1 MQQIF
6 LGMGAVATKTYID
19 DVFSTNVYTGTSS
32 STGSGTTQ
40 AINTGFDL
48 ASEGGLVWNK
58 GRSFSDNH
66 FLIDTVRG
74 ANKLLKSNQTASEST
89 YSLINAFTS
98 TGYTTTDDVGINGT
112 GKTYASWTFR
122 KAPGFFDVVTY
133 NGSSSAQNISH
144 SLGCVPGMIMVKKTS
159 GSDAWAVY
167 HRSTTYNQWLRLNTT
182 NASENNDV
190 WNNTAPTA
198 SVFSVGA
205 NGVVNESGA
214 TYVAYVFA
222 GGESTAATARSV
234 DFDGTGDYLSL
245 AASSDFAFGT
255 GDFTV
260 ECWVKPNTI
269 TQSGVFQI
277 SADTGGLSTG
287 GIAAALGG
295 DSRWKLGYGNLTQLS
310 GGSAAKGQWHH
321 LAYVRHSG
329 VSKLYINGIEEIS
342 VNDTTNY
349 TYQNLAIGGYYSSS
363 YLIDA
368 EISNFRVVKGTAVYT
383 SSFRPTYEPLT
394 NITNTKLLCC
404 NNSSTTGST
413 VTPGTIT
420 ANGNPTASTDSPFD
434 DPAGF
439 VFGDAG
445 DQNVI
450 KCGSYVG
457 NGSSTGPEINLGWEP
472 QWVLI
477 KNTSTAKEWK
487 MLDSMRGLPTGSDDN
502 VLIANSNEAETGSLD
517 NVDLTSTGF
526 KLTSNNSHYNTSGD
540 NYIFM
545 CIRRSDGYCGKPPEL
560 GTGVFGMAYGTGTD
574 PAFAP
579 GFPVDFTLFRR
590 PGTVENWTTSARLI
604 QGKYLHLN
612 QAIAENNDSN
622 IVFDYN
628 NGFHDA
634 SGYSTYLSWSWKRH
648 AGFDVV
654 NYVGNQ
660 TSGHQ
665 IAHSCGQ
672 TPEMI
677 WTKNRDQTQ
686 SWSVGHKD
694 LNGGTNPWGYYLAL
708 NDSPNEQEN
717 SASNVWEAPTATHFT
732 VGSDARVNKN
742 NHSYLAILFS
752 SVDKISKVGSYTGSS
767 SALTITTGFQ
777 PRFVIIKNA
786 SSTSYDSSTDWFV
799 FDTTRGWASGNN
811 DKLLRLNEDDAQTTE
826 DWTNPTSTGFTIN
839 ADSGNHLNNNGDRYI
854 YYAHA

>member
-1 MQQIF
+1 MTPIQQLM
-6 LGMGAVATKTYID
+6 LGVGAKKKTYMD
-19 DVFSTNVYTGTSS
+19 DVFATTLYVGNESSKTITTGIDLTTDGGMVWGKSRGGAHAPFLYDTLRGVEKYLRS
-32 STGSGTTQ
+32 DVSAGEVTLSTGLTAFST
-40 AINTGFDL
+40 TGF
-48 ASEGGLVWNK
+48 SVGSHVGMN
-58 GRSFSDNH
+58 
-66 FLIDTVRG
+66 
-74 ANKLLKSNQTASEST
+74 
-89 YSLINAFTS
+89 
-98 TGYTTTDDVGINGT
+98 DDVKNAAWSFK
-112 GKTYASWTFR
+112 KT
-122 KAPGFFDVVTY
+122 PGFFDVVTY

-329 VSKLYINGIEEIS
+329 VSKLYINGTEEIS

-349 TYQNLAIGGYYSSS
+349 TYQNLVIGGYYSSS

-368 EISNFRVVKGTAVYT
+368 EISNLRVVKGTAVYT
-383 SSFRPTYEPLT
+383 SSFRPPTEPLT

-439 VFGDAG
+439 VFGDAEES
-445 DQNVI
+445 VI

-457 NGSSTGPEINLGWEP
+457 NGSSDGPEIFLGWEP
-472 QWVLI
+472 SYILL
-477 KNTSTAKEWK
+477 KNSDNSDEHWK
-487 MLDSMRGLPTGSDDN
+487 VFDIMRGIVTGGNEPLLEPSTVNQDN
-502 VLIANSNEAETGSLD
+502 SGNNAL
-517 NVDLTSTGF
+517 DLTPTGF
-526 KLTSNNSHYNTSGD
+526 KITLNGD
-540 NYIFM
+540 FCNKDGDTIIYVA
-545 CIRRSDGYCGKPPEL
+545 IRRPDGYVGKPAE
-560 GTGVFGMAYGTGTD
+560 AGTD
-574 PAFAP
+574 VFNIGAGQNSEPGFIA
-579 GFPVDFTLFRR
+579 GFPVDWAMGRDPDTGGAMYTGARLQGEYAL
-590 PGTVENWTTSARLI
+590 GTHDNSAEFATTSR
-604 QGKYLHLN
+604 
-612 QAIAENNDSN
+612 
-622 IVFDYN
+622 VFDYN
-628 NGFHDA
+628 NGWNVSRGA
-634 SGYSTYLSWSWKRH
+634 NSPQISWMWKRH

-654 NYVGNQ
+654 TVISAATGDRLP
-660 TSGHQ
+660 
-665 IAHSCGQ
+665 HSLGR

-677 WTKNRDQTQ
+677 WGKNRDNGGA
-686 SWSVGHKD
+686 WSVYHKG
-694 LNGGTNPWGYYLAL
+694 LNGGTNPEQYRLILSDTDAEAANTGSW
-708 NDSPNEQEN
+708 ND
-717 SASNVWEAPTATHFT
+717 VAPTATHFT
-732 VGSDARVNKN
+732 GGANWAGQN
-742 NHSYLAILFS
+742 PIFMLFA
-752 SVDKISKVGSYTGSS
+752 SVDGISKVGSFDGQNSD
-767 SALTITTGFQ
+767 LTVTFGFQ
-777 PRFVIIKNA
+777 PRFLMVKRA
-786 SSTSYDSSTDWFV
+786 DSAGDWNV
-799 FDTTRGWASGNN
+799 YDTTRGLVSGA
-811 DKLLRLNEDDAQTTE
+811 DKELRLNDTSTQSDHEVGDI
-826 DWTNPTSTGFTIN
+826 TSTGFTF
-839 ADSGNHLNNNGDRYI
+839 ACGGSHDTCSAGGKWI